1 MPSTATFTAE
11 DCARCRRDFPSL
23 SRTVHGSP
31 LAFLDGPAG
40 TQVPEPVIAAMADYY
55 RTSNA
60 NTHGEF
66 PTSRETDRLLDA
78 TREAVAAFLG
88 APGGREISFG
98 QNMTT
103 LCFALSHALARE
115 MAAGDEIV
123 ITELDHEANRGP
135 WLHLRERGI
144 VIKEVA
150 LRPDG
155 RLDAEDFARQVTPRT
170 RLVALGLASNALGTV
185 NDAALARRLSREV
198 GALLLLDAVHFAA
211 HLLVDVTAL
220 DADFLLCSAY
230 KFYGPHVGILYAR
243 PGLLDRLRTDRLST
257 QEDAAPYRI
266 ETGTLNH
273 AALAGVKAAIEYI
286 SSFGAGEDLRQRV
299 VSAMTAIAG
308 WEHGLASAYYDQVR
322 RIPGVTAW
330 GPDFSGPRAPTV
342 SITIDG
348 VHPTDAA
355 RALGERGI
363 QVWDGNF
370 YAARA
375 IEALGLNGRGG
386 VIRTGFAM
394 YNTPKEVERLLEG
407 VRELAKGD
415 RQGG

>member
-1 MPSTATFTAE
+1 MSFTMT
-11 DCARCRRDFPSL
+11 DNARCRRDFPSL
-23 SRTVHGSP
+23 SRNVQGVP

-60 NTHGEF
+60 NSHGEF

-78 TREAVAAFLG
+78 TRETVAAFLG
-88 APGGREISFG
+88 AQGGREISFG

-103 LCFALSHALARE
+103 LNFSLSHALARG

-123 ITELDHEANRGP
+123 VTQLDHEANRGP

-144 VIKEVA
+144 VSKEVA

-185 NDAALARRLSREV
+185 NDAALARRLSKQV
-198 GALLLLDAVHFAA
+198 GALLLLDAVHYAA
-211 HLLVDVTAL
+211 HLPVDVAAL
-220 DADFLLCSAY
+220 DTDFLLCSAY

-243 PGLLDRLRTDRLST
+243 PGLLDHLQTDRLSV
-257 QEDAAPYRI
+257 QEEAAPFRI

-273 AALAGVKAAIEYI
+273 AALVGVKAAVDYI
-286 SSFGAGEDLRQRV
+286 ASWGEGTDLRQRV

-308 WEHGLASAYYDQVR
+308 WEHGLASSYYEQVR
-322 RIPGVTAW
+322 QIPGVTVW
-330 GPDFSGPRAPTV
+330 GTDFSGPRAPTV

-370 YAARA
+370 YAVRA
-375 IEALGLNGRGG
+375 IEVLGLKGRGG
-386 VIRTGFAM
+386 VLRTGFAM
-394 YNTPKEVERLLEG
+394 YNTPEEVERLLAG
-407 VRELAKGD
+407 VRELARAD
-415 RQGG
+415 NGG

>member
-1 MPSTATFTAE
+1 MPTFAAE

-66 PTSRETDRLLDA
+66 TTSRETDRLLDA

-103 LCFALSHALARE
+103 FCFSLSHALARE

-123 ITELDHEANRGP
+123 ITQLDHEANRGP

-144 VIKEVA
+144 VVKEVA

-185 NDAALARRLSREV
+185 NDAAFARRLSKEV

-211 HLLVDVTAL
+211 HLPVDVTAL

-243 PGLLDRLRTDRLST
+243 PGLLDRLRTDRLSV
-257 QEDAAPYRI
+257 QDEAAPYRI

-286 SSFGAGEDLRQRV
+286 ASFGAGADLRRRV

-322 RIPGVTAW
+322 RIPGVIVW

-342 SITIDG
+342 SITIEG

-375 IEALGLNGRGG
+375 IEALGLAGRGG

-394 YNTPKEVERLLEG
+394 YNTPEEVERLLAG
-407 VRELAKGD
+407 IRELAKGD
-415 RQGG
+415 QQGG